1 LVTHRALIAAM
12 HGVCEGIRWMASEEE
27 PRFGLVALGHEI
39 RQHRNI
45 LAERS
50 EAFEAGVYPWWRDA

>member
-1 LVTHRALIAAM
+1 M
-12 HGVCEGIRWMASEEE
+12 HGVCEGIGWMASEEE
-27 PRFGLVALGHEI
+27 PGFGLYVALGHEI
-39 RQHRNI
+39 RQHTNI